1 MKGRKI
7 VQPRKG
13 EIHLTPFPFTDLSHN
28 KLRPCVVI
36 GCDKDDIVVVFLTT
50 VKPKQGAYIEVNP
63 SKENRLKVV
72 SYARYTKIATLDAR
86 MSLGQIGI
94 LETVLYKDLTQ
105 AITGFL
111 M

>member
-1 MKGRKI
+1 MKGKKI

-13 EIHLTPFPFTDLSHN
+13 EIHLIPFPFTDLSQN

-50 VKPKQGAYIEVNP
+50 IKPKHGAYIEVNP
-63 SKENRLKVV
+63 SKDNRLKVV
-72 SYARYTKIATLDAR
+72 SYARYTKIATLDMR
-86 MSLGQIGI
+86 MSLGQMGV
-94 LETVLYKDLTQ
+94 LETVLYKNLTQ
-105 AITGFL
+105 AITSFI